1 MQSQAHAFN
10 YEGKQGQASLN
21 LARSNEW
28 AMVLGSANTAT
39 FALQVREKSQKAY
52 ELLLQAARPV
62 LQLGTEE
69 EA

>member
-1 MQSQAHAFN
+1 
-10 YEGKQGQASLN
+10 
-21 LARSNEW
+21 
-28 AMVLGSANTAT
+28 MVLGSANTAT
-39 FALQVREKSQKAY
+39 FALQVREKAQKAY